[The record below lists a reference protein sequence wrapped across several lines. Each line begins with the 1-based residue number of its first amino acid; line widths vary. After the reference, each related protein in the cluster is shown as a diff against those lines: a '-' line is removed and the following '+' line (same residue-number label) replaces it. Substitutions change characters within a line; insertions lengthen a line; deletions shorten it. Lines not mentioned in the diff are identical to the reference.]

1 MEQMLEKKLTGII
14 FGIKQGTKTLTDA
27 TPILKRLRSVNS
39 LLAEDYDKK
48 LIAVAAARK

>member
-27 TPILKRLRSVNS
+27 TPILKRLRSINP
-39 LLAEDYDKK
+39 LLAEDYNKK
-48 LIAVAAARK
+48 LLAVVAARK